1 MSLSRALIAL
11 ATIVVISVVIFHF
24 GMIMRTEKA
33 RRAWCAGHGYEAI
46 YRKHWEVRYG
56 KIHTGSNDLGCQ
68 DTRTG
73 KFWAFPSIYSAE
85 MTPDPTP

>member
-1 MSLSRALIAL
+1 MSRALTAL
-11 ATIVVISVVIFHF
+11 ATIVVIGVAVLHF

-46 YRKHWEVRYG
+46 YRKRWEVRYG
-56 KIHTGSNDLGCQ
+56 KSYTGSNDLGCH

-73 KFWAFPSIYSAE
+73 MFWAFTSMYSAD
-85 MTPDPTP
+85 MTSGSTP